1 MCREKFHE
9 NELLTFYCEQC
20 KLCICEK
27 CRQTRHNHH
36 TAVDIH
42 QAAEEHKVD
51 IEEIVQEMKIEIA
64 DHEEHAEKTKNS
76 LRKSRER
83 ISTAR
88 NKVMTSV
95 EELIRLLLEHEKAII
110 TSLDVIDGKEERQY
124 SAQLEHLQVSRNQ
137 LQEHVECCE
146 DILLREKSAEILQA
160 HHALIG
166 RCRGLLNAGKLN
178 IYKPSHVKYEINKES
193 VENVKSAVQAVGR
206 LVIVTADPLQS
217 VAEGTGLQEVKLGSE
232 AKFKITTKDSEGN
245 KCYDEN
251 DQIQVKVQSPS
262 GEELTHAISAD
273 KDGEYSVIYT
283 PDCFGQHDVMVTVN
297 GQPLTGSPWSVHVTC
312 VPQVHFTHQYT
323 YSFPFSSSLNRKGT
337 FCWPSSIATDG
348 NTGNVAVADQNRVQ
362 LFSVQGTYPQILV
375 AYQLNDPTS
384 VAFTK
389 SSELLVIASHT
400 IFCYNRSYKFIKYVI
415 NKKLQKPKYLNIA
428 SDGRMMVCEWS
439 DHTVKVLSSDGSQL
453 LLAIRDPN
461 RAIPCNALC
470 HQNMFYISYPKAGN
484 VKLFSKDGVLLY
496 SIGTSESGVRHLSFP
511 AGMAIDRFNNLVVC
525 DRDKARFQL
534 YSLDGKFVNSI
545 EGQLLGLSAPYSV
558 AVSSSGQLFVTSSLG
573 KSCVYIFQ

>member
-20 KLCICEK
+20 KVCICEK

-51 IEEIVQEMKIEIA
+51 IEKIVQEMKIEIA

-95 EELIRLLLEHEKAII
+95 EELIRLLHEHEKAMI
-110 TSLDVIDGKEERQY
+110 TSLDVIDGKEDRQY
-124 SAQLEHLQVSRNQ
+124 SAQLEHLQVSKNQ

-146 DILLREKSAEILQA
+146 DILLREKSVEILQA

-178 IYKPSHVKYEINKES
+178 IYKPSHVKYEINKEY
-193 VENVKSAVQAVGR
+193 VKKVKSVVPAVGR
-206 LVIVTADPLQS
+206 VVIVTTDPLQS
-217 VAEGTGLQEVKLGSE
+217 VAEGRGLQEVKLGSE

-251 DQIQVKVQSPS
+251 DQIQVKVQSSS
-262 GEELTHAISAD
+262 GEELTHVISTD
-273 KDGEYSVIYT
+273 KDGEYSVTYT
-283 PDCFGQHDVMVTVN
+283 PDCFGQHDVMVTIN
-297 GQPLTGSPWSVHVTC
+297 GQPLSGSPWSVHVTC

-323 YSFPFSSSLNRKGT
+323 YSFPFGSSGNRKGT

-348 NTGNVAVADQNRVQ
+348 NTGNVAVADQNSVQ
-362 LFSVQGTYPQILV
+362 LFSAQGTYPQFLV

-428 SDGRMMVCEWS
+428 SDGRMLVCDWG

-453 LLAIRDPN
+453 LIAIRDPN
-461 RAIPCNALC
+461 RAIPCNAVC

-484 VKLFSKDGVLLY
+484 VKVFSKDGVLLY

-511 AGMAIDRFNNLVVC
+511 AGIAIDRFNNLVVC
-525 DRDKARFQL
+525 DRDKARLQL
-534 YSLDGKFVNSI
+534 FTLDGKFVNST
-545 EGQLLGLSAPYSV
+545 EGQHICLLYTSPSPRDQRGSRMPSSA
-558 AVSSSGQLFVTSSLG
+558 
-573 KSCVYIFQ
+573 